1 MTQPGE
7 TSNPDTV
14 SFGNARESQ
23 PERERPVV
31 QPKPPAESGRPAE
44 PVGGSSGPAMDL
56 TRRALVAVALFTV
69 IALVVAVVA
78 LVRSGDSDSST
89 LPAVETHELSQD
101 QAACLR
107 FGLVERR
114 FDATVPVRQG
124 RESSVLRPG
133 LLRALDRGLAAV
145 DAIAANYPEAD
156 YRIIDAFADVGDE
169 SAALLA
175 GNATDVNSVSEALG
189 HRKDTVSA
197 ARNICLEVAGF
208 DTVDMTPA
216 G

>member
-56 TRRALVAVALFTV
+56 TRRALVAVAFFTV

-78 LVRSGDSDSST
+78 LVRSGDSDPTSLLAT
-89 LPAVETHELSQD
+89 ETHGLTED

-107 FGLVERR
+107 FSLVESR
-114 FDATVPVRQG
+114 FTATRPNRTPEYG
-124 RESSVLRPG
+124 LSSAWS
-133 LLRALDRGLAAV
+133 RALDAEISGL
-145 DAIAANYPEAD
+145 DAIATNYPAAH
-156 YRIIDAFADVGDE
+156 YRIVVAINEIADASAVVVSGNIRQGFSDPLAERADLIA
-169 SAALLA
+169 SAR
-175 GNATDVNSVSEALG
+175 DVCS
-189 HRKDTVSA
+189 D
-197 ARNICLEVAGF
+197 VASF
-208 DTVDMTPA
+208 DTERLVPTD
-216 G
+216 